1 MEDSKHDGRIT
12 LGQKG
17 CYLNCH
23 HFTKYWAGRDGVGGG
38 SRWRGAAL
46 YHSPSRILLFFK
58 IFPLLR
64 SLCLA
69 IQVEGYSPNGLVVKE
84 VISKIWFHFRMNFL
98 ELCNDFDP
106 PCAPHPEFST
116 GKEQDRSINY
126 SADTGLSGRGS
137 GEAEQPSGAQSRFDP
152 CPQKSSLIRVWKER
166 KGESFAGAG
175 NADGGEKNQKLPPS
189 SPKAPGCEWKSLPCT
204 DTLSF
209 PEREVCFQA
218 LATCVRR
225 SPWERLR
232 GRLESSAT
240 GWGAFLGEAGG
251 PDTCRTQRAEDAE
264 PALPSLVA
272 RIVVP
277 RPPAWYALEPAN
289 ASRVCAGSPGSS
301 PARLPAPK
309 VVLPPRSAR
318 AALGALR
325 GLSGSPHAPPASS
338 GARREWPGHARR
350 GLGAP
355 IRVPSPAPLPS
366 RSRLFSLA
374 VRRPPRF
381 RLNPGSTRLLAHPS
395 AQPHSPEKWNLPWN
409 SRWLEPGDW
418 ACSEARAGFGLK

>member
-1 MEDSKHDGRIT
+1 MVPFQDELFGTLQRFWPALRSPPRIQYKEGARPFHK
-12 LGQKG
+12 LFRRHWFKWEGQWGSWAALWGPIPFRPLPQKEFINPCLKG
-17 CYLNCH
+17 
-23 HFTKYWAGRDGVGGG
+23 AERGVIRR
-38 SRWRGAAL
+38 SWQCWRG
-46 YHSPSRILLFFK
+46 R
-58 IFPLLR
+58 R
-64 SLCLA
+64 
-69 IQVEGYSPNGLVVKE
+69 
-84 VISKIWFHFRMNFL
+84 
-98 ELCNDFDP
+98 
-106 PCAPHPEFST
+106 
-116 GKEQDRSINY
+116 
-126 SADTGLSGRGS
+126 
-137 GEAEQPSGAQSRFDP
+137 
-152 CPQKSSLIRVWKER
+152 KSE
-166 KGESFAGAG
+166 
-175 NADGGEKNQKLPPS
+175 LPPA

-209 PEREVCFQA
+209 PEKQVCFQA

-225 SPWERLR
+225 SPWEGLR
-232 GRLESSAT
+232 GRRESSAA

-272 RIVVP
+272 RIVAP

-289 ASRVCAGSPGSS
+289 ASRVCAGSPRSS

-366 RSRLFSLA
+366 RSWLFSLA
-374 VRRPPRF
+374 PRRPPRF
-381 RLNPGSTRLLAHPS
+381 RLNPGSTRLLAHPR